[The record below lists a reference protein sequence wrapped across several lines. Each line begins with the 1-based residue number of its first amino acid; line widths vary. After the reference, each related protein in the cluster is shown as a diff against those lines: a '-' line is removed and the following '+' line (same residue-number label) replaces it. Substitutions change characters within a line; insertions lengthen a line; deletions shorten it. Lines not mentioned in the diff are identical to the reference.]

1 MEIKLVPTT
10 AFEDQKP
17 GTSGLRKKTKVFM
30 ETPNYLE
37 NFVQAIFNTIDV
49 KDKTLVLGGDGRF
62 YNKEALQ
69 VILKMAIAN
78 EAREVKVGRDGL
90 FSTPAVSVAIRK
102 YQTEGGIILSASH
115 NPGGING
122 DFGVKF
128 NTANGGPAPESVT
141 NAIFEQ
147 SDQKLLQAFTENRV
161 VRDADLAKKLIK
173 DFKEA
178 NGKYWPE
185 FK

>member
-78 EAREVKVGRDGL
+78 EAR
-90 FSTPAVSVAIRK
+90 
-102 YQTEGGIILSASH
+102 
-115 NPGGING
+115 
-122 DFGVKF
+122 
-128 NTANGGPAPESVT
+128 
-141 NAIFEQ
+141 
-147 SDQKLLQAFTENRV
+147 
-161 VRDADLAKKLIK
+161 
-173 DFKEA
+173 
-178 NGKYWPE
+178 
-185 FK
+185 